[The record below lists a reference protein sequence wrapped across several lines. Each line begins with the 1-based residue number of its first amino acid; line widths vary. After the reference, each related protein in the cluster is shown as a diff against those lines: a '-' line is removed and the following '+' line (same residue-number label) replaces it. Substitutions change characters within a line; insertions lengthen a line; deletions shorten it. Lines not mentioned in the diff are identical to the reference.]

1 MRVYFEID
9 EETLEGARQFLT
21 LTNGMNKDV
30 IDKAIQSCEENPV
43 EIPAVATALRHA
55 IGGHLGAACIAIQQ
69 RINNQL

>member
-21 LTNGMNKDV
+21 LTGMNKDV
-30 IDKAIQSCEENPV
+30 VDKAIQSCEENPV

-55 IGGHLGAACIAIQQ
+55 IGGHLGAACIAIQK
-69 RINNQL
+69 RIDNQL